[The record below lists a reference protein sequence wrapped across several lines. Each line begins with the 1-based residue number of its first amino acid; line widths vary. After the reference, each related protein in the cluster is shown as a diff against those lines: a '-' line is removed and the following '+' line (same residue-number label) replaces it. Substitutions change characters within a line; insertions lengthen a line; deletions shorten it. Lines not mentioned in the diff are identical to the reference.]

1 MQWMAWLAYTGVDGA
16 AENGGFD
23 GEAGSLR
30 NLGWGLCL
38 RIVAHGNK
46 AARDVSTK
54 RNTRRDVTE
63 A

>member
-1 MQWMAWLAYTGVDGA
+1 MKWMARLAQTGVDGA

-38 RIVAHGNK
+38 RIVGRGSK

-54 RNTRRDVTE
+54 QNIRRDVTE